1 MHRKKSYFNILSVPI
16 NMRNIATL
24 NDVHQQFA
32 EYFDI
37 PALKPYAYLLSKKG
51 SEGHICLHLDKIKE
65 ETENLPEAYKKIDTG
80 NSILET
86 IPLVGTD
93 GNDRQ
98 PFVLYQNRLYLQRYF
113 RYETGFL
120 QRVKQ
125 FLDTEK
131 ALLPERKAL
140 LQSQQAL
147 ISKLFAG
154 TVANDGN
161 DPADWQLAA
170 AITGVLNNFT
180 IITGGPGTGK
190 TTTVAKILAI
200 LFATDPALKV
210 ALAAPTGK
218 AAARMAE
225 SLRNTAIE
233 VDAATKEKFALLQP
247 ATIHRL
253 LKPVNGTP
261 YFRHNNSHPLNYD
274 VVIVDESSMI
284 DVALF
289 AKLLDGIHPETRLI
303 LLGDKD
309 QLASVEAGSLFG
321 DLCQAQE
328 SVNFFTAERRA
339 FMNTFLEDEQRHIPT
354 CQERNNDPHPLFQ
367 HLVELRRSHRF
378 TGNTGIGKFSR
389 AVINND
395 VPVIRSFFPPSADE
409 QVIIDPA
416 ASVKLF
422 EDFIANYAAF
432 IEEKDIAT
440 ALKRLNTQR
449 VLVAVR
455 EGPQGL
461 YAVNR
466 HIEKY
471 LYDHKLIAANTEF
484 YENRPVILTR
494 NYYEHGLFNGDT
506 GIIRTDENGA
516 LMAWFED
523 SSGALKAVLPGYL
536 TQAETAFA
544 MTIHKSQG
552 SEFGE
557 VMVVLPDS
565 TDVPILTRELLYTAV
580 SRARKKVYVQGTPEV
595 ILMAAERFVER
606 ASGIAGRFKEN

>member
-1 MHRKKSYFNILSVPI
+1 
-16 NMRNIATL
+16 MRNIPTL

-51 SEGHICLHLDKIKE
+51 SEGHICLHLDKIAAEK
-65 ETENLPEAYKKIDTG
+65 ENLPESYQKIETS
-80 NSILET
+80 NQLLES
-86 IPLVGTD
+86 IPLVGTQ
-93 GNDRQ
+93 GNDKQ
-98 PFVLYQNRLYLQRYF
+98 PFVIYQNRLYLQRYF
-113 RYETGFL
+113 RYETEFL
-120 QRVKQ
+120 QRIRDFLVK
-125 FLDTEK
+125 EK
-131 ALLPERKAL
+131 TYLPERIAL
-140 LQSQQAL
+140 LQQQQPL

-154 TVANDGN
+154 TAGSGDNN

-225 SLRNTAIE
+225 SLRNTTIE
-233 VDAATKEKFALLQP
+233 VDAHITEKFRLLQP

-253 LKPVNGTP
+253 LKSINGSP
-261 YFRHNNSHPLNYD
+261 YFRHNKDNPLNYD
-274 VVIVDESSMI
+274 VVIIDECSMI

-289 AKLLDGIHPETRLI
+289 AKLLDAIHPDTRLI

-328 SVNFFTAERRA
+328 HLNRFTASRRQLINS
-339 FMNTFLEDEQRHIPT
+339 FMPEQNRHIPAT
-354 CQERNNDPHPLFQ
+354 AEQNDDHHPLFQ

-378 TGNTGIGKFSR
+378 TGNKGIGKFSK
-389 AVINND
+389 AIISNN
-395 VPVIRSFFPPSADE
+395 VPVITSFFPPSADE
-409 QVIIDPA
+409 QVIVDPE
-416 ASVKLF
+416 ASVPLF
-422 EDFIANYAAF
+422 EDFIAGYAAF
-432 IEEKDIAT
+432 IAEKDIAS
-440 ALKRLNTQR
+440 ALKLLNAQR
-449 VLVAVR
+449 VLTAVR

-461 YAVNR
+461 YAVNKQ
-466 HIEKY
+466 IEKY
-471 LYDHKLIAANTEF
+471 LSDKKLITTNTEF

-506 GIIRTDENGA
+506 GIIRADENGV
-516 LMAWFED
+516 LLAWFED
-523 SSGALKAVLPGYL
+523 STGALKTVLPGYL

-557 VMVVLPDS
+557 VLVLLPDT

-580 SRARKKVYVQGTPEV
+580 SRAKNKVYVQGTPEV

-606 ASGIAGRFKEN
+606 ASGIASRFREVNTAVN

>member
-1 MHRKKSYFNILSVPI
+1 
-16 NMRNIATL
+16 MRNIVTL

-32 EYFDI
+32 EYFDV

-51 SEGHICLHLDKIKE
+51 SEGHICLDLGKINE
-65 ETENLPEAYKKIDTG
+65 ERDNLPEAYKKMDTN
-80 NSILET
+80 NSVLES
-86 IPLVGTD
+86 IPLVGLNGD
-93 GNDRQ
+93 DRQ
-98 PFVLYQNRLYLQRYF
+98 PFVMYRNRLYLQRYF

-120 QRVKQ
+120 QRIQQ

-131 ALLPERKAL
+131 ALLPEREAL
-140 LQSQQAL
+140 LKSKQAL
-147 ISKLFAG
+147 IRQLFAG
-154 TVANDGN
+154 NGN
-161 DPADWQLAA
+161 DTADWQLAA
-170 AITGVLNNFT
+170 AITGVLHNFT

-200 LFATDPALKV
+200 LFATDPGLKV
-210 ALAAPTGK
+210 ALVAPTGK

-225 SLRNTAIE
+225 SLRNTAMD
-233 VDAATKEKFALLQP
+233 DAAKEKFGQLQP

-253 LKPVNGTP
+253 LKPVSGTP
-261 YFRHNNSHPLNYD
+261 YFRHNNSNPLNYD
-274 VVIVDESSMI
+274 VVIADESSMI

-289 AKLLDGIHPETRLI
+289 AKLLDAIHPGTRLI

-321 DLCQAQE
+321 DLCQALE
-328 SVNFFTAERRA
+328 SNFFTADRRA
-339 FMNTFLEDEQRHIPT
+339 FINSFLEDAQRHIPAG
-354 CQERNNDPHPLFQ
+354 QERNNDPHPLFQ
-367 HLVELRRSHRF
+367 HLVELRHSHRF
-378 TGNTGIGKFSR
+378 TGNMGIGKFSK
-389 AVINND
+389 AIINND
-395 VPVIRSFFPPSADE
+395 VPVISSFFPPSADE
-409 QVIIDPA
+409 QVVIDPA

-422 EDFIANYAAF
+422 EDFIARYAAF
-432 IEEKDIAT
+432 IKEKDIAA
-440 ALKRLNTQR
+440 ALKLLNAQR
-449 VLVAVR
+449 VLVAIR

-471 LYDHKLIAANTEF
+471 LHDHQLITANTEF

-506 GIIRTDENGA
+506 GIIRADDNGT

-557 VMVVLPDS
+557 VLVVLPGS
-565 TDVPILTRELLYTAV
+565 AEVPILTRELLYTAV
-580 SRARKKVYVQGTPEV
+580 SRARQKVYVQGTPEV
-595 ILMAAERFVER
+595 ILLAAERFVER

>member
-1 MHRKKSYFNILSVPI
+1 
-16 NMRNIATL
+16 MRNIPTL

-65 ETENLPEAYKKIDTG
+65 EQENLPESYQKIETS

-86 IPLVGTD
+86 LPVVGLN
-93 GNDRQ
+93 GNDKQ
-98 PFVLYQNRLYLQRYF
+98 PFVIYQNRLYLQRYF
-113 RYETGFL
+113 RYETDFL
-120 QRVKQ
+120 QRIKQ
-125 FLDTEK
+125 FLVTEQ
-131 ALLPERKAL
+131 ALLPERMAL
-140 LQSQQAL
+140 LQSQQPL
-147 ISKLFAG
+147 ISQLFAAAGSSYG
-154 TVANDGN
+154 T
-161 DPADWQLAA
+161 DPVDWQLAA

-225 SLRNTAIE
+225 SLRNTTIE
-233 VDAATKEKFALLQP
+233 VDGAITEKFRQLQP

-253 LKPVNGTP
+253 LKPINGSP
-261 YFRHNNSHPLNYD
+261 YFRHNKDNPLNYD
-274 VVIVDESSMI
+274 VVIVDECSMI

-289 AKLLDGIHPETRLI
+289 AKLVTSIHPDTRLI

-328 SVNFFTAERRA
+328 QLNLFTPARRQFINS
-339 FMNTFLEDEQRHIPT
+339 FMADENRHIPGT
-354 CQERNNDPHPLFQ
+354 QERNDAHPLFE
-367 HLVELRRSHRF
+367 HLVELRHSHRF
-378 TGNTGIGKFSR
+378 TGNTGIGKFSK
-389 AVINND
+389 AIIANN
-395 VPVIRSFFPPSADE
+395 VPVIQSFFPPSADE
-409 QVIIDPA
+409 QVVIDA
-416 ASVKLF
+416 AADVKLF
-422 EDFIANYAAF
+422 EDFIAGYETF
-432 IEEKDIAT
+432 IAEKDITT
-440 ALKRLNTQR
+440 ALKLLNAQR
-449 VLVAVR
+449 VLTAVR

-461 YAVNR
+461 YAINKQ
-466 HIEKY
+466 IEKY
-471 LYDHKLIAANTEF
+471 LHDKRLINAHTEF
-484 YENRPVILTR
+484 YQNRPVILTR

-506 GIIRTDENGA
+506 GIIRADENGV

-523 SSGALKAVLPGYL
+523 STGALNAVLPGYL

-557 VMVVLPDS
+557 VLVLLPDT

-580 SRARKKVYVQGTPEV
+580 SRARQKVYVQGTPEV

-606 ASGIAGRFKEN
+606 ASGIASRFREVETHAN

>member
-1 MHRKKSYFNILSVPI
+1 
-16 NMRNIATL
+16 MRNIPTL

-51 SEGHICLHLDKIKE
+51 SEGHICIHLNKIKE
-65 ETENLPEAYKKIDTG
+65 ELDNLPESYQKIEIS

-86 IPLVGTD
+86 IPLVGLH

-98 PFVLYQNRLYLQRYF
+98 PFVVYQDRLYLQRYF
-113 RYETGFL
+113 RYETNFL
-120 QRVKQ
+120 AGIKR
-125 FLDTEK
+125 FLATEA
-131 ALLPERKAL
+131 ALLPERMAL
-140 LQSQQAL
+140 LQSQQPL
-147 ISKLFAG
+147 ISKLFNS
-154 TVANDGN
+154 TVAIDGN

-200 LFATDPALKV
+200 LFATDPTLKV

-225 SLRNTAIE
+225 SLRNTTIE
-233 VDAATKEKFALLQP
+233 VDAATTEKFRLLQP

-253 LKPVNGTP
+253 LKSINGSP
-261 YFRHNNSHPLNYD
+261 YFRHHKDNPLNYD
-274 VVIVDESSMI
+274 VVIVDECSMI

-289 AKLLDGIHPETRLI
+289 AKLLDAIHPDTRLI

-328 SVNFFTAERRA
+328 HLNNFTGERRRFINSFIA
-339 FMNTFLEDEQRHIPT
+339 DEQRHIPSS
-354 CQERNNDPHPLFQ
+354 QQLDNDTHPLFQ

-378 TGNTGIGKFSR
+378 TGNTGIGKFSK
-389 AVINND
+389 AIIANN
-395 VPVIRSFFPPSADE
+395 VPVIQSFFPPSADE
-409 QVIIDPA
+409 QVVIDPA
-416 ASVKLF
+416 ASAKLF
-422 EDFIANYAAF
+422 EDFIAGYAAF
-432 IEEKDIAT
+432 IAEKDIAT
-440 ALKRLNTQR
+440 ALKLLNAQR
-449 VLVAVR
+449 VLTAVR

-461 YAVNR
+461 YAVNKQ
-466 HIEKY
+466 IEKY
-471 LYDHKLIAANTEF
+471 LHDKRLITANTEF
-484 YENRPVILTR
+484 YQNRPVILTR

-506 GIIRTDENGA
+506 GIIRTDANGV

-523 SSGALKAVLPGYL
+523 STGALKSVLPGYL

-552 SEFGE
+552 SEFGQ
-557 VMVVLPDS
+557 VLVLLPDT

-580 SRARKKVYVQGTPEV
+580 SRAKQKVYVQGTPEV

-606 ASGIAGRFKEN
+606 ASGIASRFREADAHEN

>member
-1 MHRKKSYFNILSVPI
+1 
-16 NMRNIATL
+16 MRNIPTL

-51 SEGHICLHLDKIKE
+51 SEGHICLHLDKIAAEK
-65 ETENLPEAYKKIDTG
+65 ENLPESYQKIETS
-80 NSILET
+80 NQLLES
-86 IPLVGTD
+86 IPLVGTQ
-93 GNDRQ
+93 GNDKQ
-98 PFVLYQNRLYLQRYF
+98 PFVIYQNRLYLQRYF
-113 RYETGFL
+113 RYETEFL
-120 QRVKQ
+120 QRIRDFLVK
-125 FLDTEK
+125 EK
-131 ALLPERKAL
+131 THLPERIAL
-140 LQSQQAL
+140 LQQQQPL

-154 TVANDGN
+154 TAGSGDNN

-225 SLRNTAIE
+225 SLRNTTIE
-233 VDAATKEKFALLQP
+233 VDAHITEKFRLLQP

-253 LKPVNGTP
+253 LKSINGSP
-261 YFRHNNSHPLNYD
+261 YFRHNKDNPLNYD
-274 VVIVDESSMI
+274 VVIIDECSMI

-289 AKLLDGIHPETRLI
+289 AKLLDAIHPDTRLI

-328 SVNFFTAERRA
+328 HLNRFTATRRQLINS
-339 FMNTFLEDEQRHIPT
+339 FMPEENRHIPAT
-354 CQERNNDPHPLFQ
+354 AEQNDDHHPLFQ

-378 TGNTGIGKFSR
+378 TGNKGIGKFSK
-389 AVINND
+389 AIISNNI
-395 VPVIRSFFPPSADE
+395 PVITSFFPPSADE
-409 QVIIDPA
+409 QVIVDPE
-416 ASVKLF
+416 ASVPLF
-422 EDFIANYAAF
+422 EDFIAGYAAF
-432 IEEKDIAT
+432 IAEKDIAS
-440 ALKRLNTQR
+440 ALKLLNAQR
-449 VLVAVR
+449 VLTAVR

-461 YAVNR
+461 YAVNKQ
-466 HIEKY
+466 IEKY
-471 LYDHKLIAANTEF
+471 LFDKKLITTNTEF

-506 GIIRTDENGA
+506 GIIRADENGV
-516 LMAWFED
+516 LLAWFED
-523 SSGALKAVLPGYL
+523 STGALKAVLPGYL

-557 VMVVLPDS
+557 VLVLLPDT

-580 SRARKKVYVQGTPEV
+580 SRAKNKVYVQGTPEV

-606 ASGIAGRFKEN
+606 ASGIASRFREVNTAVN

>member
-1 MHRKKSYFNILSVPI
+1 
-16 NMRNIATL
+16 MRNIPTL

-51 SEGHICLHLDKIKE
+51 SEGHICLHLDKIAAEKD
-65 ETENLPEAYKKIDTG
+65 NLPESYQKIETS
-80 NSILET
+80 NQLLES
-86 IPLVGTD
+86 IPLVGKQ
-93 GNDRQ
+93 GNDKQ
-98 PFVLYQNRLYLQRYF
+98 PFVIYQNRLYLQRYF
-113 RYETGFL
+113 RYETEFL
-120 QRVKQ
+120 QRIRDFLVK
-125 FLDTEK
+125 EK
-131 ALLPERKAL
+131 THLPERIAL
-140 LQSQQAL
+140 LQQQQPL

-154 TVANDGN
+154 TAGSGDNN

-225 SLRNTAIE
+225 SLRNTTIE
-233 VDAATKEKFALLQP
+233 VDAHITEKFRLLQP

-253 LKPVNGTP
+253 LKSINGSP
-261 YFRHNNSHPLNYD
+261 YFRHNKDNPLNYD
-274 VVIVDESSMI
+274 VVIIDECSMI

-289 AKLLDGIHPETRLI
+289 AKLLDAIHPDTRLI

-328 SVNFFTAERRA
+328 HLNRFTASRRQLINS
-339 FMNTFLEDEQRHIPT
+339 FMPEQNRHIPAT
-354 CQERNNDPHPLFQ
+354 AEQNDDHHPLFQ

-378 TGNTGIGKFSR
+378 TGNKGIGKFSK
-389 AVINND
+389 AIISNNI
-395 VPVIRSFFPPSADE
+395 PVITSFFPPSADE
-409 QVIIDPA
+409 QVIVDPE
-416 ASVKLF
+416 ASVPLF
-422 EDFIANYAAF
+422 EDFIAGYAAF
-432 IEEKDIAT
+432 IAEKDITT
-440 ALKRLNTQR
+440 ALKLLNAQR
-449 VLVAVR
+449 VLTAVR

-461 YAVNR
+461 YAVNKQ
-466 HIEKY
+466 IEKY
-471 LYDHKLIAANTEF
+471 LSDKKLITTNTEF

-506 GIIRTDENGA
+506 GIIRADENGV
-516 LMAWFED
+516 LLAWFED
-523 SSGALKAVLPGYL
+523 STGALKAVLPGYL

-557 VMVVLPDS
+557 VLVLLPDT

-580 SRARKKVYVQGTPEV
+580 SRAKNKVYVQGTPEV

-606 ASGIAGRFKEN
+606 ASGIASRFREVNTAVN

>member
-1 MHRKKSYFNILSVPI
+1 
-16 NMRNIATL
+16 MRNIPTL

-65 ETENLPEAYKKIDTG
+65 EQINLPESYQKIDTN
-80 NSILET
+80 NSILESL
-86 IPLVGTD
+86 PLVGLH
-93 GNDRQ
+93 GNDKQ
-98 PFVLYQNRLYLQRYF
+98 PFVIYQNRLYLQRYF
-113 RYETGFL
+113 RYETEFL
-120 QRVKQ
+120 QRIKQ
-125 FLDTEK
+125 FLVTEQ
-131 ALLPERKAL
+131 AVLPERMQL
-140 LQSQQAL
+140 LQSQQTL
-147 ISKLFAG
+147 ISQLFAA
-154 TVANDGN
+154 TTTTDDN

-170 AITGVLNNFT
+170 AVTGVLNNFT

-225 SLRNTAIE
+225 SLRNTTIA
-233 VDAATKEKFALLQP
+233 VDANITEKFRALQP

-253 LKPVNGTP
+253 LKPVSGTP
-261 YFRHNNSHPLNYD
+261 YFRHNRENPLNYD
-274 VVIVDESSMI
+274 VVIVDECSMI

-289 AKLLDGIHPETRLI
+289 AKLMQAIHPQTRLI

-328 SVNFFTAERRA
+328 QLNLFTPARRQFINSFITDTNSQVPA
-339 FMNTFLEDEQRHIPT
+339 AHEANSQ
-354 CQERNNDPHPLFQ
+354 HPLFQ

-378 TGNTGIGKFSR
+378 TGNTGIGKFSK
-389 AVINND
+389 AIIANN
-395 VPVIRSFFPPSADE
+395 VPVIQSFFPPSADE
-409 QVIIDPA
+409 QVVIDPTI
-416 ASVKLF
+416 SSKLF
-422 EDFIANYAAF
+422 DNFIAGYETF
-432 IEEKDIAT
+432 IAEQDIT
-440 ALKRLNTQR
+440 KALKLLNAQR
-449 VLVAVR
+449 VLTAVR

-461 YAVNR
+461 YTVNKQ
-466 HIEKY
+466 IEKY
-471 LYDHKLIAANTEF
+471 LHDKRLIQANTEF
-484 YENRPVILTR
+484 YQNRPVILTR

-506 GIIRTDENGA
+506 GIIRKDENGV

-523 SSGALKAVLPGYL
+523 STGALKAVLPGYL

-557 VMVVLPDS
+557 VLVLLPDT

-580 SRARKKVYVQGTPEV
+580 SRAKQKVYVQGTPEV

-606 ASGIAGRFKEN
+606 ASGIASRFREVDAHAN

>member
-1 MHRKKSYFNILSVPI
+1 
-16 NMRNIATL
+16 MRNIPTL

-51 SEGHICLHLDKIKE
+51 SEGHICIHLNKIKE
-65 ETENLPEAYKKIDTG
+65 ELDNLPESYQKIATS

-86 IPLVGTD
+86 IPLVGLH

-98 PFVLYQNRLYLQRYF
+98 PFVVYQDRLYLQRYF
-113 RYETGFL
+113 RYETNFL
-120 QRVKQ
+120 TGIKR
-125 FLDTEK
+125 FLATEA
-131 ALLPERKAL
+131 ALLPERMAL
-140 LQSQQAL
+140 LQSQQPL
-147 ISKLFAG
+147 ISKLFNSPLAI
-154 TVANDGN
+154 DGN

-200 LFATDPALKV
+200 LFATDPTLKV

-225 SLRNTAIE
+225 SLRNTTIE
-233 VDAATKEKFALLQP
+233 VDAATTEKFRLLQP

-253 LKPVNGTP
+253 LKPINGSP
-261 YFRHNNSHPLNYD
+261 YFIHHKDNPLNYD
-274 VVIVDESSMI
+274 VVIVDECSMI

-289 AKLLDGIHPETRLI
+289 AKLLDAIHPNTRLI

-328 SVNFFTAERRA
+328 HLNNFTGDRRRFINSFIA
-339 FMNTFLEDEQRHIPT
+339 DEQRHIPSS
-354 CQERNNDPHPLFQ
+354 QERDNDHHPLFQ

-378 TGNTGIGKFSR
+378 TGNTGIGKFSK
-389 AVINND
+389 AIIANN
-395 VPVIRSFFPPSADE
+395 VPVIQSFFPPSADE
-409 QVIIDPA
+409 QVVIDPA
-416 ASVKLF
+416 ASEKLF
-422 EDFIANYAAF
+422 EDFIAGYAAF
-432 IEEKDIAT
+432 IAEKDIAT
-440 ALKRLNTQR
+440 ALKLLNAQR
-449 VLVAVR
+449 VLTAVR

-461 YAVNR
+461 YTVNKQ
-466 HIEKY
+466 IEKY
-471 LYDHKLIAANTEF
+471 LHDKRLITANTEF
-484 YENRPVILTR
+484 YQNRPVILTR

-506 GIIRTDENGA
+506 GIIRADANGV

-523 SSGALKAVLPGYL
+523 STGALKSVLPGYL

-552 SEFGE
+552 SEFGQ
-557 VMVVLPDS
+557 VLVLLPDT

-580 SRARKKVYVQGTPEV
+580 SRAKQKVYVQGTPEV

-606 ASGIAGRFKEN
+606 ASGIASRFREADAHEH

>member
-1 MHRKKSYFNILSVPI
+1 
-16 NMRNIATL
+16 MRNIPTL

-51 SEGHICLHLDKIKE
+51 SEGHICLHLDKIAAEK
-65 ETENLPEAYKKIDTG
+65 ENLPESYQKIETS
-80 NSILET
+80 NQLLES
-86 IPLVGTD
+86 IPLVGTQ
-93 GNDRQ
+93 GNDKQ
-98 PFVLYQNRLYLQRYF
+98 PFVIYQNRLYLQRYF
-113 RYETGFL
+113 RYETEFL
-120 QRVKQ
+120 QRIRDFLVK
-125 FLDTEK
+125 EK
-131 ALLPERKAL
+131 THLPERIAL
-140 LQSQQAL
+140 LQQQQPL

-154 TVANDGN
+154 TAGSGDNN

-225 SLRNTAIE
+225 SLRNTTIE
-233 VDAATKEKFALLQP
+233 VDAHITEKFRLLQP

-253 LKPVNGTP
+253 LKSINGSP
-261 YFRHNNSHPLNYD
+261 YFRHNKDNPLNYD
-274 VVIVDESSMI
+274 VVIIDECSMI

-289 AKLLDGIHPETRLI
+289 AKLLDAIHPDTRLI

-328 SVNFFTAERRA
+328 HLNRFTATRRQLINS
-339 FMNTFLEDEQRHIPT
+339 FMPEENRHIPAT
-354 CQERNNDPHPLFQ
+354 AEQNDDHHPLFQ

-378 TGNTGIGKFSR
+378 TGNKGIGKFSKAIISNNVR
-389 AVINND
+389 VIT
-395 VPVIRSFFPPSADE
+395 SFFPPSADE
-409 QVIIDPA
+409 QVIVDPE
-416 ASVKLF
+416 ASVPLF
-422 EDFIANYAAF
+422 EDFIAGYAAF
-432 IEEKDIAT
+432 IAEKDITT
-440 ALKRLNTQR
+440 ALKLLNAQR
-449 VLVAVR
+449 VLTAVR

-461 YAVNR
+461 YAVNKQ
-466 HIEKY
+466 IEKY
-471 LYDHKLIAANTEF
+471 LSDKKLITTNTEF

-506 GIIRTDENGA
+506 GIIRADENGV
-516 LMAWFED
+516 LLAWFED
-523 SSGALKAVLPGYL
+523 STGALKTVLPGYL

-557 VMVVLPDS
+557 VLVLLPDT

-580 SRARKKVYVQGTPEV
+580 SRAKNKVYVQGTPEV

-606 ASGIAGRFKEN
+606 ASGIASRFREVNTAVN

>member
-1 MHRKKSYFNILSVPI
+1 
-16 NMRNIATL
+16 MRNIPTL

-65 ETENLPEAYKKIDTG
+65 EQENLPESYQKIETS

-86 IPLVGTD
+86 VPMVGLN
-93 GNDRQ
+93 GNDKQ
-98 PFVLYQNRLYLQRYF
+98 PFVIYQNRLYLQRYF
-113 RYETGFL
+113 RYETDFL
-120 QRVKQ
+120 QRIKQ
-125 FLDTEK
+125 FLVTEQ
-131 ALLPERKAL
+131 ALLPERMAL
-140 LQSQQAL
+140 LQRQQPL
-147 ISKLFAG
+147 ISKLFATANSSNG
-154 TVANDGN
+154 T
-161 DPADWQLAA
+161 DPVDWQLAA

-200 LFATDPALKV
+200 LFATDPELKV

-225 SLRNTAIE
+225 SLRNTTIE
-233 VDAATKEKFALLQP
+233 VDAAITEKFRQLQP

-253 LKPVNGTP
+253 LKPINGSP
-261 YFRHNNSHPLNYD
+261 YFRHNKDNPLNYD
-274 VVIVDESSMI
+274 VVIVDECSMI

-289 AKLLDGIHPETRLI
+289 AKLVMSIHPNTRLI

-328 SVNFFTAERRA
+328 QLNLFTPARRQFINS
-339 FMNTFLEDEQRHIPT
+339 FMADENRHIPGT
-354 CQERNNDPHPLFQ
+354 QERNDAHPLFQ
-367 HLVELRRSHRF
+367 HLVELRHSHRF
-378 TGNTGIGKFSR
+378 TGNTGIGKFSK
-389 AVINND
+389 AIIANN
-395 VPVIRSFFPPSADE
+395 VPVIQSFFPPSADE
-409 QVIIDPA
+409 QVVIDPVA
-416 ASVKLF
+416 GVKLF
-422 EDFIANYAAF
+422 EDFITGYETF
-432 IEEKDIAT
+432 IAEKDITT
-440 ALKRLNTQR
+440 ALKLLNAQR
-449 VLVAVR
+449 VLTAVR

-461 YAVNR
+461 YSINKQ
-466 HIEKY
+466 IEKY
-471 LYDHKLIAANTEF
+471 LHDKRLINAHTEF
-484 YENRPVILTR
+484 YQNRPVILTR

-506 GIIRTDENGA
+506 GIIRADENGV

-523 SSGALKAVLPGYL
+523 STGALKAVLPGYL

-557 VMVVLPDS
+557 VLVLLPDA

-580 SRARKKVYVQGTPEV
+580 SRARQKVYVQGTPEV

-606 ASGIAGRFKEN
+606 ASGIASRFREVETHAN